1 MSHPSFQ
8 RSQTTRPAV
17 DQTEAGLLLSALADG
32 ELSAAECERLM
43 QHLATAPECDALLQ
57 AWESYHVAGECLRTG
72 RVGAGSSGAFLQ
84 GVRARMAQEAAM
96 NSVVHNG
103 ADTAQPEPAP
113 VLTNVAVASGRD
125 AANAAVFRWK
135 MVAGV
140 ASLAAVA
147 AIGWNSVARFSPV
160 GQGMQLA
167 EGSSAAQ
174 KAAVTRGAAAPQQ
187 ALAAFSGD
195 ATERSPQRTVV
206 GTPYPAS
213 PAGQGQVLLRD
224 PQLDELLARQYAHT
238 LALQPPA
245 PFLRNASALQP
256 GQ

>member
-1 MSHPSFQ
+1 MSHLSFQ
-8 RSQTTRPAV
+8 RPQASSPAV

-32 ELSAAECERLM
+32 ELSAAECDRLM

-57 AWESYHVAGECLRTG
+57 AWEIYHIAGECLRTG
-72 RVGAGSSGAFLQ
+72 RTSEMSSSGAFLQ
-84 GVRARMAQEAAM
+84 GLRARMAQEAAM
-96 NSVVHNG
+96 NGVVHNS

-113 VLTNVAVASGRD
+113 ALTDVAVASGYE

-174 KAAVTRGAAAPQQ
+174 KAAAAQQQ
-187 ALAAFSGD
+187 ALEAFSGD
-195 ATERSPQRTVV
+195 ATEHSPQRPVV
-206 GTPYPAS
+206 GMPYPAS

-245 PFLRNASALQP
+245 PFLRNASAQQP

>member
-1 MSHPSFQ
+1 MSHTSFQ

-17 DQTEAGLLLSALADG
+17 DQAEAGLLLSALADG

-57 AWESYHVAGECLRTG
+57 AWESYHIAGECLRTG
-72 RVGAGSSGAFLQ
+72 RAGASSSGAFLQ
-84 GVRARMAQEAAM
+84 GLRARMAQEAAM

-113 VLTNVAVASGRD
+113 VLTNVAVASGYD

-174 KAAVTRGAAAPQQ
+174 KAAAAQQQ

-206 GTPYPAS
+206 GMPYPAS

-245 PFLRNASALQP
+245 PFLRNASAQQP